1 MDPAEDVVLVL
12 MDEVVRDVGGFMRLR
27 GLAVEGEDE
36 GPNALVRSTLALCEL
51 LKGVTEPLLFRLTKG
66 RET

>member
-1 MDPAEDVVLVL
+1 MLIDDA
-12 MDEVVRDVGGFMRLR
+12 VREAGGFMRLR

-36 GPNALVRSTLALCEL
+36 DPNALERRTLALDEL
-51 LKGVTEPLLFRLTKG
+51 LKGVTEPLLFRWTNG